1 MKKNLF
7 SKFITLIK
15 KGNTIK
21 LHSPL
26 SICILIIFYL
36 SIVACV
42 IFGINYIKYSHDT
55 TIAIWGLFIGIIGLI
70 LPFIPNFKIRHPQK
84 EKAVCSFHLFTAVI
98 LCLFILFSILLCAF
112 HLYPRSREPMITNI
126 ALTPHNSG
134 ASAYNV
140 EVTTNLTAYH
150 IIIYINGIAFEE
162 LTQYHETDDKHMFT
176 TTIETTEDHSS
187 AKLTAEIVLPEG
199 KKISSGYYID
209 IPKTEPPIEKAENVS
224 SMSAPTVV
232 ASCRPVDHSELQ
244 TLSLLQM
251 GTDLNTIITATTN
264 FKAAKVALQASTPN
278 QTYAPMNMHSTD
290 GYQWMFGANF
300 YEEATFTIVVT
311 AYDAQG
317 NTAQT
322 SLNITYPFE

>member
-7 SKFITLIK
+7 SKFITFIK
-15 KGNTIK
+15 KGNTIQ

-36 SIVACV
+36 SIVACA
-42 IFGINYIKYSHDT
+42 ICGINYIKYSHDT

-70 LPFIPNFKIRHPQK
+70 LPFIPNLKIRHSKK
-84 EKAVCSFHLFTAVI
+84 EKAIYSFHLFTAVI
-98 LCLFILFSILLCAF
+98 LCLFILFNILLCAF

-126 ALTPHNSG
+126 TLTPHNSG
-134 ASAYNV
+134 VSAYNV

-150 IIIYINGIAFEE
+150 INIYINGIALEE
-162 LTQYHETDDKHMFT
+162 LTQYHETNDKHIFT
-176 TTIETTEDHSS
+176 TTIEPTKDHSN

-199 KKISSGYYID
+199 KKISSGYYAN
-209 IPKTEPPIEKAENVS
+209 IPETETPIVKAENVS
-224 SMSAPTVV
+224 SIATPTVV
-232 ASCRPVDHSELQ
+232 ASCRPVAQ
-244 TLSLLQM
+244 A
-251 GTDLNTIITATTN
+251 GTDLNAIITATTN
-264 FKAAKVALQASTPN
+264 FHAVKVALQASTPN
-278 QTYAPMNMHSTD
+278 QTYDPMNMHSTD